1 MCVIVA
7 TCVDE
12 CFLFRVITGRR
23 YFFLNFVVTA
33 RFFQT
38 PYCFETSVLKKVRIL
53 RYLHNN
59 SAALVLMPSSKI
71 KLSYT
76 ILIHTWK
83 TFVADIFYDNVF
95 YTLYFLTAP
104 SLFFICEFFWKTQI
118 ISESMFLRNTV
129 KPLEIACYLLKVS
142 FYTKVR
148 TKISYQHYIA
158 WWRIF

>member
-33 RFFQT
+33 RVFQT

-59 SAALVLMPSSKI
+59 SAVLILMPSSKI

-104 SLFFICEFFWKTQI
+104 SLFFIDEFFWKTQN

-129 KPLEIACYLLKVS
+129 KTFINSLLFIKGEFLYKS
-142 FYTKVR
+142 EN
-148 TKISYQHYIA
+148 KISYQNYIA